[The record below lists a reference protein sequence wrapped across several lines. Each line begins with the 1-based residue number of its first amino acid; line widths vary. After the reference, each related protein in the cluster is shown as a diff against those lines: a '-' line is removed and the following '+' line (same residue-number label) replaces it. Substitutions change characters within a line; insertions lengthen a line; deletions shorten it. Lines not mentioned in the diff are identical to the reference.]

1 MESDAFHLTRKAD
14 PAGEIVLAAEGYL
27 DDAGGAQ
34 LKREADAAL
43 AAGQSRLRIDL
54 EAVAL
59 FNCAGARRLLAALDD
74 LERGGKRVRLV
85 GVRPPLKRALGC
97 IASDGC

>member
-34 LKREADAAL
+34 LKREADASISKPWLSSIAP
-43 AAGQSRLRIDL
+43 APAGSWLRSTTSSA
-54 EAVAL
+54 E
-59 FNCAGARRLLAALDD
+59 
-74 LERGGKRVRLV
+74 ERG
-85 GVRPPLKRALGC
+85 
-97 IASDGC
+97 